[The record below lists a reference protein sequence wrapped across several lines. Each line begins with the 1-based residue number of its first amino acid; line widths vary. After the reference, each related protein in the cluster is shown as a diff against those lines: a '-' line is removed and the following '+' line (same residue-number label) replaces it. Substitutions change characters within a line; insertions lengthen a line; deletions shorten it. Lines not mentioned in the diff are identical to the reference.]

1 MLLTPI
7 TGTFG
12 AELSGERVAD
22 GIDGAWLSRQLVD
35 HRLLVLRDQHL
46 THAQQVQLARALGEP
61 TPAHPVVPGHPDH
74 PEILVLDGAQGGR
87 NARWHTDV
95 TFMPAPPAASVL
107 VGDVMPAFGGDT
119 MWADTHCLRAV
130 VTGRAGSHRHAGGS
144 ASHLAVGV
152 LG

>member
-46 THAQQVQLARALGEP
+46 THAQQVQLARELGEP

-87 NARWHTDV
+87 NARQRRCCWV
-95 TFMPAPPAASVL
+95 T
-107 VGDVMPAFGGDT
+107 
-119 MWADTHCLRAV
+119 
-130 VTGRAGSHRHAGGS
+130 
-144 ASHLAVGV
+144 
-152 LG
+152 